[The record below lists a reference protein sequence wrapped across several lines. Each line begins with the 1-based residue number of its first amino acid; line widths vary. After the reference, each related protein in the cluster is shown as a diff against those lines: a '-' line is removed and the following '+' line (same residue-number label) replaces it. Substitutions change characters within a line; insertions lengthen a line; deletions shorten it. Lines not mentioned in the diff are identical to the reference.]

1 MKKED
6 LPPDQYAARVLA
18 AEMAANQRAIDEAM
32 KKGDNDLIVEAAT
45 KQAIDFKENLPFII
59 YALKKFGGLNPPMP
73 MPKSELPTL
82 GQELIGE
89 PIDRKTMTSGAAMAA
104 ATK

>member
-73 MPKSELPTL
+73 VPKSQLPTL
-82 GQELIGE
+82 ADALIGE
-89 PIDRKTMTSGAAMAA
+89 APSRVMGASGIAVVA
-104 ATK
+104 ATQ

>member
-18 AEMAANQRAIDEAM
+18 VEMDARQRKLDAAMN
-32 KKGDNDLIVEAAT
+32 KGDQEATIQAAT
-45 KQAIDFKENLPFII
+45 EQAILFKENQPFIV

-73 MPKSELPTL
+73 VPKSQLPTL
-82 GQELIGE
+82 ADELIGE

>member
-32 KKGDNDLIVEAAT
+32 KKGDNDLIAEAAT

-73 MPKSELPTL
+73 VPKSQLPTL
-82 GQELIGE
+82 ADELIGE
-89 PIDRKTMTSGAAMAA
+89 APSRVMGASGLAVVA
-104 ATK
+104 ATQ

>member
-73 MPKSELPTL
+73 VPKSQIPTL
-82 GQELIGE
+82 ADELIGE
-89 PIDRKTMTSGAAMAA
+89 APSRVMGASGVAVAA